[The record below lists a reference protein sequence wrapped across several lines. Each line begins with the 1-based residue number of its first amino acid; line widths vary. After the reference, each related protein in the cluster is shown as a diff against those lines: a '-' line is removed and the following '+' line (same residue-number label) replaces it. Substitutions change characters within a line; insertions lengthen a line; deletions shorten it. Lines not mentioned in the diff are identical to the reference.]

1 MLIPNSESSLIFD
14 LAITG
19 DVTIEAIFEP
29 QENYL
34 SITGG
39 TGTETL
45 FPESNMYYAD
55 STIQVSATAQTGYQF
70 DYWQDPQG
78 ILTDTSLSTTE
89 ANISKID
96 TFGEITAIFKI
107 IDYNS
112 SLIEITSSTGGTYV
126 LEADTDNTFSH
137 FGEY

>member
-1 MLIPNSESSLIFD
+1 M
-14 LAITG
+14 
-19 DVTIEAIFEP
+19 
-29 QENYL
+29 
-34 SITGG
+34 
-39 TGTETL
+39 
-45 FPESNMYYAD
+45 
-55 STIQVSATAQTGYQF
+55 ATAQTGYQF

-112 SLIEITSSTGGTYV
+112 SLIEITSSSGGTYF
-126 LEADTDNTFSH
+126 LEADTDDKFSH
-137 FGEY
+137 FGVFVRAIPAAGYQFSHWSEIKIRPIYRKDQCG